1 MSEWQAADGAKIN
14 YEVFGDASRPATLL
28 MLPGLLGS
36 ISAQWRNFVRPLSPN
51 FRLILMD
58 LRGHGR
64 STNPANALQPD
75 LMVQD
80 ILGLLDHL
88 GIQSLHIAGYDFGG
102 YLGLLLALTAPHRV
116 ETLLVHGA
124 KFYWTKEAAAIVR
137 AQLNPSH
144 LAEKAPAYAD
154 QLVKEH
160 GARNWRE
167 LLRQA
172 GDLTTLLV
180 EKGIKEPNLSNLS
193 TPVLVSVGDRDELV
207 PVIEAH
213 RLAHILPQGE
223 LIVLPGVRHTFQTIR
238 PIPLL
243 PMMQRFHNL
252 RNH

>member
-1 MSEWQAADGAKIN
+1 MMSEWQAADGARIN
-14 YEVFGDASRPATLL
+14 YETFGDADRPATLL

-36 ISAQWRNFVRPLSPN
+36 ISVQWRNFIRPLSPH

-64 STNPANALQPD
+64 STNPGSALEPEQ
-75 LMVQD
+75 MAQD

-88 GIQSLHIAGYDFGG
+88 SVQTCHIAGYDFGG
-102 YLGLLLALTAPHRV
+102 YLGLLLTFNASRRV
-116 ETLLVHGA
+116 ETLLMHGS
-124 KFYWTKEAAAIVR
+124 KFYWTKEAAASVR
-137 AQLNPSH
+137 SQLDPNH

-154 QLVKEH
+154 SLVKEH

-172 GDLTTLLV
+172 GDLTAGLV
-180 EKGIKEPNLSNLS
+180 TKGIKERNLTNLS

-213 RLAHILPQGE
+213 RLSHILPKGE
-223 LIVLPGVRHTFQTIR
+223 LIVLPG
-238 PIPLL
+238 
-243 PMMQRFHNL
+243 
-252 RNH
+252 